1 MKDHTILRIIII
13 NNTITWPTKKPK
25 AVASTT
31 LFIILIKMNIEQTE
45 DINEISFKATNDDD
59 FFNNLIKIKKIV
71 LTIVNA
77 KEQKRK

>member
-1 MKDHTILRIIII
+1 
-13 NNTITWPTKKPK
+13 
-25 AVASTT
+25 
-31 LFIILIKMNIEQTE
+31 MNIEQTE